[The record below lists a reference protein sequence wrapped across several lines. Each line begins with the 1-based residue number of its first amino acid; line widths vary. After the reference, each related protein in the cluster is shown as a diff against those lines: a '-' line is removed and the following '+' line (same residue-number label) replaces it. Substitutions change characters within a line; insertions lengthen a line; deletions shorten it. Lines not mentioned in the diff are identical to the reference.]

1 MSLESL
7 EIISKLW
14 QHPSEFGEFGD
25 EFGEFGDYLQT
36 LATSI

>member
-7 EIISKLW
+7 EIISRLW

-36 LATSI
+36 LATSF